1 MFDNPDGVSDEA
13 RQGPPLRR
21 ASAVVRDN
29 GTAWLYYLEIMLPI
43 FALAVLAISRDAF
56 RSGWPRAVP
65 KIAIVALLGL
75 ILDAGFLRSPLEAR
89 LADPS
94 VPHAILIAWL
104 AAAVPQLL
112 VSRRSWRPALQ
123 AWAVS
128 VRVLVVVAT
137 IPIVFLLGSIFGNGL
152 YDKLDNA
159 YLVDGPG
166 RAVARMRTLGLA
178 LRDQWDLS
186 TWVDQPNR
194 PDLITLA
201 LYLDACTPPNARI
214 FVQPYI
220 PHVLALARRGF
231 AAGYGDLRPGFFETP
246 EAQAL
251 ALKRMRRQDVPVV
264 LLDIDESLANFRES
278 FPILTAYFDVAYE
291 KAGTHTFDDRFGIT
305 LLVRSDARQ
314 TGRYEP
320 LDWPCLA
327 GSDATLS
334 R

>member
-1 MFDNPDGVSDEA
+1 MD
-13 RQGPPLRR
+13 R
-21 ASAVVRDN
+21 
-29 GTAWLYYLEIMLPI
+29 
-43 FALAVLAISRDAF
+43 
-56 RSGWPRAVP
+56 
-65 KIAIVALLGL
+65 
-75 ILDAGFLRSPLEAR
+75 LD
-89 LADPS
+89 
-94 VPHAILIAWL
+94 
-104 AAAVPQLL
+104 
-112 VSRRSWRPALQ
+112 
-123 AWAVS
+123 
-128 VRVLVVVAT
+128 
-137 IPIVFLLGSIFGNGL
+137 
-152 YDKLDNA
+152 KA

-166 RAVARMRTLGLA
+166 RAVARVRTLGQA

-251 ALKRMRRQDVPVV
+251 ALQRMRRQDVPVV
-264 LLDIDESLANFRES
+264 LLDIDKALANFRES
-278 FPILTAYFDVAYE
+278 FPVLTAYFDVAYE

-314 TGRYEP
+314 TGTIRTARLALSGGVRRDAIAMTPICALP
-320 LDWPCLA
+320 LLPPPRRNACRRARRGARRIAGRLYDSREGGGDGDTDFHSRPSALA
-327 GSDATLS
+327 DHLAYTAALPRNRRKTGARVANRNGAGRMTLQQLADHAVRTFLS
-334 R
+334 RLRPCERSASRTGRPWGP